1 MIAVVFGLVAGL
13 AVQAQTDPEENTAL
27 NHPLNGDSIVRVTM
41 SGLNSLGRYVKK
53 VAKDKSFP
61 CKPQLESYL
70 QNVTGGGGSTVT
82 VLRQVIAADSVFL
95 KDKACKNCPSICG
108 LIKNVDSSLRV
119 SATLEGNLASPIAS
133 GFKKMRDSA
142 LAAMR
147 RLASPDTAGKEKTA
161 KAAVVPAS
169 TPIVPATEV
178 GRTDSPAPTKPEK
191 TKPETQKAEPQ
202 NPISWQTILGEAL
215 VLLLFSIATLVGVAL
230 MLRRQRR
237 VVGVVPASAASPAPA
252 GPPVPAASSP
262 EPVTPSL
269 SVVPIPVVPPL
280 PVVPPA
286 PAALPGRRMVCEV
299 LMAAG
304 PRKDL
309 SGKEKDTSLGEDVCG
324 LVTGPEEAVTWVL
337 DGTSDSRILRNPDND
352 REYFSCRLLAQ
363 SLARQLKA
371 CFAAPG
377 EDGLRE
383 LVQRAAAAV
392 RAEWIR
398 TLESLPAAE
407 QQLLLDMV
415 QEGRWPVCSTAVLI
429 ARLSLDGRLRA
440 YRCGDSKL
448 LVFAER
454 DHQLVHAGT
463 ALSGKHPF
471 VNDRLYFKIITNEAG
486 VLDIWYSDP
495 ENEQIS
501 EDDVRVLIGFSDGIG
516 DLSVALM
523 KQRYAQAPDKV
534 REELAYQL
542 QGTGDDKSLCIL
554 EIIG

>member
-1 MIAVVFGLVAGL
+1 MKRQMIAVVFGLVAGL

-41 SGLNSLGRYVKK
+41 SGLNNLGRYVKK

-147 RLASPDTAGKEKTA
+147 RLASPDTANKEKTA

-169 TPIVPATEV
+169 TPIVLATEV
-178 GRTDSPAPTKPEK
+178 GRTDSPARLKHPDTAEHKPDLRPTRNP
-191 TKPETQKAEPQ
+191 P

-215 VLLLFSIATLVGVAL
+215 VLLLFSIVTLVGVAL

-237 VVGVVPASAASPAPA
+237 VVGVVPA
-252 GPPVPAASSP
+252 ASSP
-262 EPVTPSL
+262 EPAAPSL
-269 SVVPIPVVPPL
+269 PVVPAL

-286 PAALPGRRMVCEV
+286 PAALSGRRLVCEV